1 MSLSSGNSL
10 AAGASA
16 VTAGTVENTIKSK
29 TDWSFV
35 SKVDVSSTV
44 SSVDLDL
51 SNNYTTYK
59 LIADQVDPSTSSY
72 PIVRLLTAGG
82 AITSG
87 YGYSY
92 YLGWTSATFG
102 SSVPDSYVKL
112 HTQAA
117 DWDKSWE
124 FTFTTTTNNRR
135 PIFRWVFASGT
146 STYDPRWS
154 IGGGQ
159 LNTTVTTA
167 ITGIQSY
174 MNTGNIDGGSFKLYG
189 LNTHA

>member
-1 MSLSSGNSL
+1 MSLVSGSSLN
-10 AAGASA
+10 AQTA
-16 VTAGTVENTIKSK
+16 VLSQTSVENTIKSN

-35 SKVDVSSTV
+35 SKVDVSSSV

-72 PIVRLLTAGG
+72 PIIRLITAGG
-82 AITSG
+82 AVTSG

-102 SSVPDSYVKL
+102 SSVPDSFVKL
-112 HTQAA
+112 HTQQG
-117 DWDKSWE
+117 DWDKSYE
-124 FTFTTTTNNRR
+124 FTFTTTTNARR
-135 PIFRWVFASGT
+135 PIFRWLYASGT

-159 LNTTVTTA
+159 LNINTSTP
-167 ITGIQSY
+167 ITGVQTY
-174 MNTGNIDGGSFKLYG
+174 MNTGNIDAGSFKLYG